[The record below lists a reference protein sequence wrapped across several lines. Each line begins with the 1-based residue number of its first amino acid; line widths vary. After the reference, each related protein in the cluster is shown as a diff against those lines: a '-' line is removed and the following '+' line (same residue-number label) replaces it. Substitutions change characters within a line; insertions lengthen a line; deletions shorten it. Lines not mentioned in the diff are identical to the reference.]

1 MEKLDEA
8 LVEMRQ
14 STTDGKKQ
22 SAFYDIF
29 LNSSFFIP
37 IIENNEQ
44 QGEEG
49 GVFPVIAEADGKDYL
64 MLFSTLE
71 RLQAWD
77 PAVPYVEAP
86 GHVLALSTV
95 EPLNWA
101 LNVGTEY
108 SKEFHSEEIAWLRDA
123 VERCNADAVDRGQA

>member
-8 LVEMRQ
+8 LVDMRQ
-14 STTDGKKQ
+14 NATDGKKQ
-22 SAFYDIF
+22 SAFYDLF

-37 IIENNEQ
+37 IIEDNEQ

-49 GVFPVIAEADGKDYL
+49 GVFPLIAEADGKDYL

-95 EPLNWA
+95 PPLNWA

-108 SKEFHSEEIAWLRDA
+108 SKEFHDEEIAWLRDA